1 MSRLQAVTA
10 SMRQSPEYKGE
21 GELKLKINILQRWIR
36 GIKDALDKDAE
47 GDALLDL
54 LGDKEERE
62 L

>member
-1 MSRLQAVTA
+1 
-10 SMRQSPEYKGE
+10 MRQSPEYKGE

-36 GIKDALDKDAE
+36 GIKDALDKAAE